1 MREFRKILIVL
12 SLLMIL
18 VLVPNQIAFS
28 TKASANS
35 DSIPPIAPKGLTVT
49 YKTCTSISLSWTSS
63 TDNIKVKGYQVY
75 RDGRKIITTTKLTY
89 TNSNLVPGKKYN
101 YTVRAYDAAG
111 NVSVDSTAVEAA
123 SVPDN
128 QAPSLPGN
136 PAISSTGY
144 TSVVLSWSPSA
155 DNISIKGYTI
165 YRNGSKAGTT
175 TSTSYTA
182 KGLLPGTAYN
192 FSVKACDKAGNESVQ
207 SSMIAGIT
215 LPDRKAPDKPT
226 GLKVSTVSETEATL
240 MWTPSSDNVKVKGY
254 EIFCNGV
261 KAGTS
266 SKTIFNARKLIP
278 GQSYKYSVLAVDTVS
293 NKSLVSEQLTVTA
306 LKDVKKPTAPSEL
319 KADKVKG
326 TSASLQWNTST
337 DNTKVTGY
345 IIYCNGLELA
355 KSTRTSKT
363 VKSPLGLGI
372 DIYWVKAVDLS
383 GNLSNA
389 SNKITV
395 ISR

>member
-111 NVSVDSTAVEAA
+111 NVSPDSTTVEAA
-123 SVPDN
+123 SVPDI
-128 QAPSLPGN
+128 QAPSVPGN

-182 KGLLPGTAYN
+182 KGLLPGTAYT

-215 LPDRKAPDKPT
+215 FPDRKAPDKPT
-226 GLKVSTVSETEATL
+226 GLKVSTVTETEVTL

-278 GQSYKYSVLAVDTVS
+278 GQSYKYSVIAVDTVS
-293 NKSLVSEQLTVTA
+293 NKSLSSEPLTVTT

-319 KADKVKG
+319 KAHKVKG

-337 DNTKVTGY
+337 DNIKVTGY
-345 IIYCNGLELA
+345 IIYCNGFELA